1 MQLVRESAPSGEPL
15 PKKSQGDTTSSA
27 GLRSAITWQCCWR
40 CCSPWLA
47 PRVCSQPQNTLGVRL
62 NEEFPV
68 ETVLPAISD
77 PIILPAAQL
86 CLSPFFY
93 PSLTHPSHQASI
105 PHPSQPAPLPAFIHP
120 SMSPVIPL
128 GLLPSL
134 NPSSQA
140 PSTLPDPNPTTVLPK
155 TSQTTTLPC
164 LTISPQE
171 EKRVNKKKPKIP
183 LNLQACV
190 PPKVTQRSPLP
201 GHPKMGARGGRG
213 TWQLRSFW
221 EEVSPSCTMEQC
233 HSRGHLLHQGETGAA
248 CTVLAHPRPGS
259 ILGRTQPSKHGG
271 LQSGSGFRAW
281 GMALK
286 ISRSPHGSV

>member
-1 MQLVRESAPSGEPL
+1 MLSCFRAQTISPRVLLRLHVKAQPQLPLKCTTAEPQSAGSQCPLCPRPLQPVLRRALLTGPALTLLCAHACVLHAPLRRGQQSHSHPTGTNMQLVRESAPSGEPL

-93 PSLTHPSHQASI
+93 PSLTHPPHQASI

-120 SMSPVIPL
+120 SMSLVIPL
-128 GLLPSL
+128 GPLPSL

-140 PSTLPDPNPTTVLPK
+140 PSTLPDPNPTHCP
-155 TSQTTTLPC
+155 
-164 LTISPQE
+164 PQNQPNHD
-171 EKRVNKKKPKIP
+171 V
-183 LNLQACV
+183 A
-190 PPKVTQRSPLP
+190 
-201 GHPKMGARGGRG
+201 
-213 TWQLRSFW
+213 
-221 EEVSPSCTMEQC
+221 
-233 HSRGHLLHQGETGAA
+233 LLDHFSSGGET
-248 CTVLAHPRPGS
+248 C
-259 ILGRTQPSKHGG
+259 
-271 LQSGSGFRAW
+271 
-281 GMALK
+281 
-286 ISRSPHGSV
+286 